1 MAFLD
6 GGWCFGG
13 GRDLGFAMVVTK
25 KLDWCPMVLLRSM
38 VGGPLSS
45 QILWLVLLW

>member
-13 GRDLGFAMVVTK
+13 GRDLGFAMAVTK
-25 KLDWCPMVLLRSM
+25 KLD
-38 VGGPLSS
+38 
-45 QILWLVLLW
+45 ILVSNGVVTKYGWWSVE